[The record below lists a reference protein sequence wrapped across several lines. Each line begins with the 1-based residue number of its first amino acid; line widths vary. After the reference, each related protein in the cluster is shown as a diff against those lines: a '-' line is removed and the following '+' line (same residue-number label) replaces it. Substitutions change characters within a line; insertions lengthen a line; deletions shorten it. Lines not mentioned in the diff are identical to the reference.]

1 MKFDYAKLN
10 ERFAHW
16 PDFDKQLDELIK
28 QHQLAEELLTKDLFA
43 QCIKQ
48 MIAAGDFTRYIRVDN
63 NAQQVTY
70 EPYKLCQQLE
80 MEVEK
85 LKAEI
90 KSLEETI
97 KELKDP
103 CTC

>member
-28 QHQLAEELLTKDLFA
+28 QHQLAEERLTKDLFA

-63 NAQQVTY
+63 TAQQVTY

-80 MEVEK
+80 MEVEQ
-85 LKAEI
+85 LKA
-90 KSLEETI
+90 TVA
-97 KELKDP
+97 ELQNQLA
-103 CTC
+103 CYV